1 MSGRAEVPLWADR
14 IAVPLLAL
22 GTAMLA
28 ATLLLLAIGED
39 PRAALAIIL
48 RGALGSGE
56 GIGFTLYYAT
66 NFIFTGLA
74 VALAYHAGLFN
85 IGAEGQATMAGIG
98 AALFAFAAESFAP
111 SGLLAFAAILGGALF
126 GAVWGA
132 IPGWLQAE
140 RGSHIVI
147 TTIMFNFLAA
157 LLSVYLLVNA
167 IGKPGSMQPETR
179 LVAEG
184 ARLLSMQ
191 DALQRFGW
199 RVPATP
205 LNLSFVLAL
214 LACVGVWLLI
224 ARSKFGFHLR
234 MVGAGNEA
242 ARYAGLPTKRILIV
256 AMALSG
262 ALASGLA
269 VNEVLGVQH
278 RVVIEFTSGY
288 GFVGIAVALMGR
300 NHPLGIVL
308 AALLF
313 GILYQGGTELAF
325 ERPAITRDLIVTLSG
340 LVIFCVGALDHLY
353 RRPLMAF
360 FAKRGAA

>member
-1 MSGRAEVPLWADR
+1 MSAPLPLPGWADR
-14 IAVPLLAL
+14 FLVPLCALAM
-22 GTAMLA
+22 AALA
-28 ATLLLLAIGED
+28 AALLLLAIGEN
-39 PRAALAIIL
+39 PVAALMLIL

-85 IGAEGQATMAGIG
+85 IGAEGQATIAGIG
-98 AALFAFAAESFAP
+98 AALFIFAGETVTHGFLLVP
-111 SGLLAFAAILGGALF
+111 LGLIGGALF
-126 GAVWGA
+126 GALWGA
-132 IPGWLQAE
+132 IPGWLQAA

-147 TTIMFNFLAA
+147 STIMFNFLAA
-157 LLSVYLLVNA
+157 LLSVYLLVNV
-167 IGKPGSMQPETR
+167 IGKAGSMQPETR
-179 LVAEG
+179 NIAEG
-184 ARLLSMQ
+184 ARLWPMQ
-191 DALQRFGW
+191 DMLGAIGISS
-199 RVPATP
+199 PATP
-205 LNLSFVLAL
+205 LNFAFVLSL
-214 LACVGVWLLI
+214 LAAFGVWVLI
-224 ARSKFGFHLR
+224 FRSKFGFHLR
-234 MVGAGNEA
+234 MTGAGNDA
-242 ARYAGLPTKRILIV
+242 ARYAGLDTKRIVIL

-269 VNEVLGVQH
+269 ANEVMGVQH

-340 LVIFCVGALDHLY
+340 LVIFCVGALDQLY
-353 RRPLMAF
+353 RKPL
-360 FAKRGAA
+360 AALFRKGRT